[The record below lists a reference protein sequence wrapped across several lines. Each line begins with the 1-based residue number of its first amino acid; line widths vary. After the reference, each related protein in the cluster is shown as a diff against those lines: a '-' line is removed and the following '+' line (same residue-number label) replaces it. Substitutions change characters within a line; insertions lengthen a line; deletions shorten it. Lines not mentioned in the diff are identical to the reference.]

1 MFDELSEKLSAVLGQ
16 LRGRGVLTEQAVR
29 DGLATVRRALLEAD
43 VGYEAAEQ
51 FTARV
56 AELAVGLPALK
67 TVAPGQQVV
76 KIVHQELVRLLGER
90 PAAIRFASV
99 PPTIVYLVG
108 LQGSGK
114 TTTAAKLARRLV
126 AEQKAPFL
134 VAADVYRPAA
144 IEQLVELAGR
154 VKVGV
159 HAEPGQQDVVGLVRR
174 GVEAARH
181 ARART
186 VLVDT
191 AGRLAIDAEMMAEL
205 ERLKAAVPPHEV
217 LLVADGMTG
226 QDAVRIARGFHEAV
240 GLTGVV
246 LTKMDG
252 DARGG
257 AALTIYSAT
266 GAPIKYIGTGE
277 ALDAIEPFRPER
289 IAGRMLAMGDVLTLV
304 EKAEETLDRAKAE
317 RLAKKAT
324 TRKGMDLADF
334 LDALRET
341 QKLGPL
347 ESLLTLLPGGGAA
360 REAMKAVKAADPK
373 RLKHVEAIVLSMT
386 PAERKDPGILN
397 GSRRARIAKGSGRS
411 VQEVNRL
418 LAQFREMGKFMR
430 GMKGLKGM
438 TAAPGFPG
446 AGRGAN

>member
-16 LRGRGVLTEQAVR
+16 LRGRGVLTEEAVR
-29 DGLATVRRALLEAD
+29 DGLKTVRRALLEAD
-43 VGYEAAEQ
+43 VGFDAARQ
-51 FTARV
+51 FTERVEAR
-56 AELAVGLPALK
+56 AVGLPALPS
-67 TVAPGQQVV
+67 VAPGQQLV
-76 KIVHQELVRLLGER
+76 KIVHEELIRLLGEQ
-90 PAAIRFASV
+90 PAQIRFASV
-99 PPTIVYLVG
+99 PPTIVFLVG

-159 HAEPGQQDVVGLVRR
+159 HAEPGRTDVVDIVRR

-191 AGRLAIDAEMMAEL
+191 AGRLAIDEEMMGEL
-205 ERLKAAVPPHEV
+205 GRLKAAVPPHEV

-226 QDAVRIARGFHEAV
+226 QDAVRIATGFHQAV

-257 AALTIYSAT
+257 AALTIYTAT

-277 ALDAIEPFRPER
+277 GLEAIEPFRPDR

-304 EKAEETLDRAKAE
+304 EKAEQSLDREKAE
-317 RLAKKAT
+317 RLARKAT
-324 TRKGMDLADF
+324 TKKGMDLADF
-334 LDALRET
+334 LDAMREM
-341 QKLGPL
+341 QKLGPI
-347 ESLLTLLPGGGAA
+347 ESLLGMLPGVGRDALKAA
-360 REAMKAVKAADPK
+360 KAADPK
-373 RLKHVEAIVLSMT
+373 RMKHVEAIVLAMT
-386 PAERKDPGILN
+386 PEERKNPELLN
-397 GSRRARIAKGSGRS
+397 GSRRSRIAKGAGRP

-418 LAQFREMGKFMR
+418 LAQFKEMGKFMK
-430 GMKGLKGM
+430 GMKGVK
-438 TAAPGFPG
+438 AAGLPRL
-446 AGRGAN
+446 GRGAN

>member
-1 MFDELSEKLSAVLGQ
+1 MFDELSEKLTAVLSQ
-16 LRGRGVLTEQAVR
+16 LRGRGVLTEEAVR
-29 DGLATVRRALLEAD
+29 EGLGTIRRVLLEAD
-43 VGYEAAEQ
+43 VGFEVAGQFVERVEAK
-51 FTARV
+51 
-56 AELAVGLPALK
+56 AVGLPALR
-67 TVAPGQQVV
+67 TVAPGQQLVKVV
-76 KIVHQELVRLLGER
+76 HDELVRLLGEQ
-90 PAAIRFASV
+90 ATAIRFASV
-99 PPTIVYLVG
+99 PPTVVFLVG

-159 HAEPGQQDVVGLVRR
+159 HAEPGVEDVVGLVRR
-174 GVEAARH
+174 GVAASKH

-191 AGRLAIDAEMMAEL
+191 AGRLAIDAAMMDEL
-205 ERLKAAVPPHEV
+205 ARLKAAVPPHEV

-240 GLTGVV
+240 GVTGVV

-257 AALTIYSAT
+257 AALSIYVAT

-277 ALDAIEPFRPER
+277 GLDAIEPFRPER

-304 EKAEETLDRAKAE
+304 EKAEASLDRATAE
-317 RLAKKAT
+317 KLARKAT
-324 TRKGMDLADF
+324 TKKGMDLGDF
-334 LDALRET
+334 LEALREM

-347 ESLLTLLPGGGAA
+347 ESLVSMLPGMN
-360 REAMKAVKAADPK
+360 RKAMQAVKAADPK
-373 RLKHVEAIVLSMT
+373 RLKHVEAIVLAMT
-386 PAERKDPGILN
+386 PEERQHPELLN
-397 GSRRARIAKGSGRS
+397 GSRRARIAKGAGRT

-418 LAQFREMGKFMR
+418 LTQFKEMGRFMK
-430 GMKGLKGM
+430 GMKGMK
-438 TAAPGFPG
+438 AAGLPQL
-446 AGRGAN
+446 GRGAN

>member
-1 MFDELSEKLSAVLGQ
+1 MFEQLSEKLSAVLGQ
-16 LRGRGVLTEQAVR
+16 LRGRGVLTEEAVR
-29 DGLATVRRALLEAD
+29 DGLKTVRRALLEAD
-43 VGYEAAEQ
+43 VGFDAARQFSERVEA
-51 FTARV
+51 R
-56 AELAVGLPALK
+56 AVGSPALK
-67 TVAPGQQVV
+67 TVAPGQQLV
-76 KIVHQELVRLLGER
+76 KIVHEELVRLLGEQ

-99 PPTIVYLVG
+99 PPTVVFLVG

-126 AEQKAPFL
+126 MEQKAPFL

-144 IEQLVELAGR
+144 IEQLVELAAR

-159 HAEPGQQDVVGLVRR
+159 HAEPGEADVVGLVQR

-191 AGRLAIDAEMMAEL
+191 AGRLAIDAQMMAEL
-205 ERLKAAVPPHEV
+205 GRLKAAVPPHEV

-226 QDAVRIARGFHEAV
+226 QDAVRIARGFHDTV

-257 AALTIYSAT
+257 AALSIYAAT

-277 ALDAIEPFRPER
+277 GLDAIEPFRPER

-304 EKAEETLDRAKAE
+304 EKAEQSLDREKAE
-317 RLAKKAT
+317 RLARKVT

-334 LDALRET
+334 LDALREM
-341 QKLGPL
+341 QKLGPM
-347 ESLLTLLPGGGAA
+347 ESLLGMLPGVG

-373 RLKHVEAIVLSMT
+373 RMKHVEAIVLSMT
-386 PAERKDPGILN
+386 PEERKNPDLLN
-397 GSRRARIAKGSGRS
+397 GSRRARIAKGSGRP
-411 VQEVNRL
+411 VQEINRL
-418 LAQFREMGKFMR
+418 LTQFKEMGKFMR
-430 GMKGLKGM
+430 GMKGMK
-438 TAAPGFPG
+438 AAGFPQP
-446 AGRGAN
+446 GRGAN

>member
-1 MFDELSEKLSAVLGQ
+1 
-16 LRGRGVLTEQAVR
+16 
-29 DGLATVRRALLEAD
+29 
-43 VGYEAAEQ
+43 
-51 FTARV
+51 
-56 AELAVGLPALK
+56 
-67 TVAPGQQVV
+67 
-76 KIVHQELVRLLGER
+76 
-90 PAAIRFASV
+90 V
-99 PPTIVYLVG
+99 PPTVVFLVG

-114 TTTAAKLARRLV
+114 TTTAAKLAKRLV

-159 HAEPGQQDVVGLVRR
+159 HAEPGERDVVALARR
-174 GVEAARH
+174 GIAAAKH

-191 AGRLAIDAEMMAEL
+191 AGRLAIDQEMMAEL
-205 ERLKAAVPPHEV
+205 QRLKAAVPPHEV

-226 QDAVRIARGFHEAV
+226 QDAVRIARGFHEAI

-257 AALTIYSAT
+257 AALSIYAAT
-266 GAPIKYIGTGE
+266 AAPIKYMGTGE
-277 ALDAIEPFRPER
+277 GLDAIEPFRPER

-304 EKAEETLDRAKAE
+304 EKAEQSLDHEKAE
-317 RLAKKAT
+317 RLARKAT
-324 TRKGMDLADF
+324 TKKGMDLADF
-334 LDALRET
+334 LEALREM

-347 ESLLTLLPGGGAA
+347 ESLLGMLPGVG
-360 REAMKAVKAADPK
+360 REAMKAIKAADPK
-373 RLKHVEAIVLSMT
+373 RMKHVEAIVLAMT
-386 PAERKDPGILN
+386 PEERKHPEILN
-397 GSRRARIAKGSGRS
+397 GSRRSRIAKGSGRT

-418 LAQFREMGKFMR
+418 LEQFREMGKFMK
-430 GMKGLKGM
+430 GMKGVK
-438 TAAPGFPG
+438 AAGFPQL
-446 AGRGAN
+446 GRGAN

>member
-1 MFDELSEKLSAVLGQ
+1 MFEQLSEKLSAVLGQ
-16 LRGRGVLTEQAVR
+16 LRGRGVLTEEAVR
-29 DGLATVRRALLEAD
+29 DGLETVRRALLEAD
-43 VGYEAAEQ
+43 VGFDAARQ
-51 FTARV
+51 FSERVQAR
-56 AELAVGLPALK
+56 AVGAPALK
-67 TVAPGQQVV
+67 TVAPGQQLV
-76 KIVHQELVRLLGER
+76 KIVHEELVRLLGEQA
-90 PAAIRFASV
+90 AAIRFASV
-99 PPTIVYLVG
+99 PPTVVYLVG

-126 AEQKAPFL
+126 VEQKAPFL

-144 IEQLVELAGR
+144 IEQLVELAAR
-154 VKVGV
+154 VKVAV
-159 HAEPGQQDVVGLVRR
+159 HAEPGQADVVGLVKR

-191 AGRLAIDAEMMAEL
+191 AGRLAIDPEMMAEL

-226 QDAVRIARGFHEAV
+226 QDAVRIARGFHEAI

-257 AALTIYSAT
+257 AALSIYAAT

-277 ALDAIEPFRPER
+277 GLDAIEPFRPER

-304 EKAEETLDRAKAE
+304 EKAEQSLDREKAE
-317 RLAKKAT
+317 RLARKVT
-324 TRKGMDLADF
+324 TKKGMDLADF
-334 LDALRET
+334 LDALREM
-341 QKLGPL
+341 QKLGPI
-347 ESLLTLLPGGGAA
+347 ESLLGMLPGVG

-373 RLKHVEAIVLSMT
+373 RMKHVEAIVLAMT
-386 PAERKDPGILN
+386 PEERKNPDILN
-397 GSRRARIAKGSGRS
+397 GSRRARIARGSGRP
-411 VQEVNRL
+411 VQEINRL
-418 LAQFREMGKFMR
+418 LTQFREMGKFMR
-430 GMKGLKGM
+430 GMKGVK
-438 TAAPGFPG
+438 AAGFPQL
-446 AGRGAN
+446 GRGAN

>member
-1 MFDELSEKLSAVLGQ
+1 MFDELSERLSAVLGQ
-16 LRGRGVLTEQAVR
+16 LRGRGVLSEEAVKE
-29 DGLATVRRALLEAD
+29 GLETVRRVLLEAD
-43 VGYEAAEQ
+43 VGFEAAQQ
-51 FTARV
+51 FTDRV
-56 AELAVGLPALK
+56 AEKAVGLPALK
-67 TVAPGQQVV
+67 GVAPGAQLV
-76 KIVHQELVRLLGER
+76 KFVHEELVTLLGGGGQ

-99 PPTIVYLVG
+99 PPTVVFLVG

-114 TTTAAKLARRLV
+114 TTTAAKLAKRLV

-134 VAADVYRPAA
+134 IAADVYRPAA

-154 VKVGV
+154 AKVGV
-159 HAEPGQQDVVGLVRR
+159 HAEPAQQDVVALVKHGLD
-174 GVEAARH
+174 AARK

-191 AGRLAIDAEMMAEL
+191 AGRLAIDAAMMDEL
-205 ERLKAAVPPHEV
+205 ARLKAAVPPHEV

-257 AALTIYSAT
+257 AALTIFAAT

-277 ALDAIEPFRPER
+277 GLDAIEPFRPER

-304 EKAEETLDRAKAE
+304 ERAEQSLDREKAE
-317 RLAKKAT
+317 RLARKAT
-324 TRKGMDLADF
+324 TKKGMDLSDF

-347 ESLLTLLPGGGAA
+347 ESVLSLLPGGGGAAA
-360 REAMKAVKAADPK
+360 REAMKAAKAADPR

-386 PAERKDPGILN
+386 PEERQHPELLS
-397 GSRRARIAKGSGRS
+397 GSRRARVAKGSGRP
-411 VQEVNRL
+411 VQEINRL
-418 LAQFREMGKFMR
+418 LAQFKEMGKFMK
-430 GMKGLKGM
+430 GMKGTKGM
-438 TAAPGFPG
+438 
-446 AGRGAN
+446 RGAI

>member
-1 MFDELSEKLSAVLGQ
+1 MLGQ
-16 LRGRGVLTEQAVR
+16 LRGRGVLTEEAVR
-29 DGLATVRRALLEAD
+29 EGLETVRRALLEAD
-43 VGYEAAEQ
+43 VGFEAAQQ
-51 FTARV
+51 FSDRV
-56 AELAVGLPALK
+56 AAKAVGLPALK
-67 TVAPGQQVV
+67 GVAPGAQLV
-76 KIVHQELVRLLGER
+76 KFVHEELIHLLGEQ

-99 PPTIVYLVG
+99 PPTVVFLVG

-126 AEQKAPFL
+126 AEQKAPYL
-134 VAADVYRPAA
+134 IAADVYRPAA
-144 IEQLVELAGR
+144 VAQLVELAQR
-154 VKVGV
+154 AKVGV
-159 HAEPGQQDVVGLVRR
+159 HFEPDQRDVVGLVKR
-174 GVEAARH
+174 GIDAARKT
-181 ARART
+181 RART

-191 AGRLAIDAEMMAEL
+191 AGRLAIDAEMMDEL
-205 ERLKAAVPPHEV
+205 ARLKAAVPPHEV

-226 QDAVRIARGFHEAV
+226 QDAVRIARGFHETV

-257 AALTIYSAT
+257 AALTIYAAT

-277 ALDAIEPFRPER
+277 GLDAIEPFRPDR
-289 IAGRMLAMGDVLTLV
+289 MAGRMLAMGDVLTLV
-304 EKAEETLDRAKAE
+304 ERAEQTLDREKAE
-317 RLAKKAT
+317 RLARKAT
-324 TRKGMDLADF
+324 TKQGMDLSDF

-347 ESLLTLLPGGGAA
+347 ESILSMLPGGGGAQA

-386 PAERKDPGILN
+386 PEERQHPELLS
-397 GSRRARIAKGSGRS
+397 GSRRARVARGSGRP

-418 LAQFREMGKFMR
+418 LAQFKEMGKFMR
-430 GMKGLKGM
+430 GMKGMKGM
-438 TAAPGFPG
+438 KGM
-446 AGRGAN
+446 RGAI

>member
-1 MFDELSEKLSAVLGQ
+1 MFDELSQKLSAVLGQ
-16 LRGRGVLTEQAVR
+16 LRGRGVLTEEAVR
-29 DGLATVRRALLEAD
+29 DGLVTVRRVLLEAD
-43 VGYEAAEQ
+43 VGYDAAQQ
-51 FTARV
+51 FAERV
-56 AELAVGLPALK
+56 ETRAVGLPALK
-67 TVAPGQQVV
+67 TVAPGQQLV
-76 KIVHQELVRLLGER
+76 KIVHEELIRLLGEQ
-90 PAAIRFASV
+90 PAAIRYASV
-99 PPTIVYLVG
+99 PPTVVFLVG

-126 AEQKAPFL
+126 LEQKAPFL

-144 IEQLVELAGR
+144 IEQLVELAGKAR
-154 VKVGV
+154 VGV
-159 HAEPGQQDVVGLVRR
+159 HAETDTQDVVALVRR

-191 AGRLAIDAEMMAEL
+191 AGRLAIDQEMMAEL
-205 ERLKAAVPPHEV
+205 SRLKAAVPPHEV

-257 AALTIYSAT
+257 AALTIYAAT
-266 GAPIKYIGTGE
+266 GAPIKYMGTGE
-277 ALDAIEPFRPER
+277 GLDAIEPFRPER

-304 EKAEETLDRAKAE
+304 EKAEQTLDREKAE

-324 TRKGMDLADF
+324 TKKGMDLADF
-334 LDALRET
+334 LEALRET
-341 QKLGPL
+341 QKLGPI
-347 ESLLTLLPGGGAA
+347 ESLLSLLPGGAA
-360 REAMKAVKAADPK
+360 TRDAMKAVKAADPK
-373 RLKHVEAIVLSMT
+373 RLKHVEAIVLAMT
-386 PAERKDPGILN
+386 PAERKNPGILD
-397 GSRRARIAKGSGRS
+397 GSRRARIAKGAGRP

-418 LAQFREMGKFMR
+418 LAQFKEMGKFMK
-430 GMKGLKGM
+430 GMKGM
-438 TAAPGFPG
+438 RAAGLPQL
-446 AGRGAN
+446 GRGAN

>member
-1 MFDELSEKLSAVLGQ
+1 MFEQLSEKLSAVLGQ
-16 LRGRGVLTEQAVR
+16 LRGRGVLTEEAVR
-29 DGLATVRRALLEAD
+29 DGLVTVRRALLEAD
-43 VGYEAAEQ
+43 VGFEAAQQ
-51 FTARV
+51 FGERVEAR
-56 AELAVGLPALK
+56 AVGAPALK
-67 TVAPGQQVV
+67 TVAPGQQLV
-76 KIVHQELVRLLGER
+76 KIVHEELVRLLGEQ

-99 PPTIVYLVG
+99 PPTVVFLVG

-126 AEQKAPFL
+126 LEQKAPFL

-159 HAEPGQQDVVGLVRR
+159 HAEPGQADVAGLVKR

-191 AGRLAIDAEMMAEL
+191 AGRLAIDEEMMAEL
-205 ERLKAAVPPHEV
+205 GRLKAAVPPHEV

-257 AALTIYSAT
+257 AALTIYTAT

-277 ALDAIEPFRPER
+277 GLDAIEPFRPER

-304 EKAEETLDRAKAE
+304 EKAEQSLDREKAE
-317 RLAKKAT
+317 RLARKVT
-324 TRKGMDLADF
+324 TKKGMDLADF
-334 LDALRET
+334 LDALGEM

-347 ESLLTLLPGGGAA
+347 ESLLGMLPGVG

-373 RLKHVEAIVLSMT
+373 RMKHVEAIVLSMT
-386 PAERKDPGILN
+386 PEERKNPDILD
-397 GSRRARIAKGSGRS
+397 GSRRARISRGSGRP
-411 VQEVNRL
+411 VQEINRL
-418 LAQFREMGKFMR
+418 LTQFRQMGKFMR
-430 GMKGLKGM
+430 GMTGMKGM
-438 TAAPGFPG
+438 KAAGFPQL
-446 AGRGAN
+446 GRGAN

>member
-16 LRGRGVLTEQAVR
+16 LRGRGVLTEEAVR
-29 DGLATVRRALLEAD
+29 EGLETVRRVLLEAD
-43 VGYEAAEQ
+43 VGFEAAQQ
-51 FTARV
+51 FTDRV
-56 AELAVGLPALK
+56 SGKAVGLPALK
-67 TVAPGQQVV
+67 GVAPGAQLV
-76 KIVHQELVRLLGER
+76 KFVHEELVALLGGGGQ

-99 PPTIVYLVG
+99 PPTVVFLVG

-114 TTTAAKLARRLV
+114 TTTAAKLAKRLV

-154 VKVGV
+154 AKVGV
-159 HAEPGQQDVVGLVRR
+159 HFEPGQTDVVALVKRGLDS
-174 GVEAARH
+174 ARK

-191 AGRLAIDAEMMAEL
+191 AGRLAIDAEMMDEL
-205 ERLKAAVPPHEV
+205 ARLKAAVPPREV

-226 QDAVRIARGFHEAV
+226 QDAVRIARGFHETV

-257 AALTIYSAT
+257 AALTIYAAT

-277 ALDAIEPFRPER
+277 GLEAIEPFRPER

-304 EKAEETLDRAKAE
+304 ERAEQTLDREKAE
-317 RLAKKAT
+317 RLARKAT
-324 TRKGMDLADF
+324 SKRGMDLSDF

-347 ESLLTLLPGGGAA
+347 ESILTMLPGGGGTQA

-373 RLKHVEAIVLSMT
+373 RLEHVEAIVLSMT
-386 PAERKDPGILN
+386 PEERRHPELLS
-397 GSRRARIAKGSGRS
+397 GSRRARVAKGSGRP

-418 LAQFREMGKFMR
+418 LAQFKEMGKFMK
-430 GMKGLKGM
+430 GMKGMKGM
-438 TAAPGFPG
+438 
-446 AGRGAN
+446 RGAI

>member
-1 MFDELSEKLSAVLGQ
+1 MFDELSQKLSAVLGQ
-16 LRGRGVLTEQAVR
+16 LRGRGVLTEEAVR
-29 DGLATVRRALLEAD
+29 DGLKTVRRVLLEAD
-43 VGYEAAEQ
+43 VGYEAAQQ
-51 FTARV
+51 FAERVEAR
-56 AELAVGLPALK
+56 AVGLPALK
-67 TVAPGQQVV
+67 SVAPGQQLV
-76 KIVHQELVRLLGER
+76 KIVHEELVRLLGEQS
-90 PAAIRFASV
+90 AAIRFASV
-99 PPTIVYLVG
+99 PPTIVFLVG

-126 AEQKAPFL
+126 TEQKAPFL

-144 IEQLVELAGR
+144 IEQLVELAEQAR
-154 VKVGV
+154 VAV
-159 HAEPGQQDVVGLVRR
+159 HAETGELDVVGLVRR
-174 GVEAARH
+174 GVDAARH

-191 AGRLAIDAEMMAEL
+191 AGRLAIDEAMMAEL
-205 ERLKAAVPPHEV
+205 SRLKAAVPPHEV

-257 AALTIYSAT
+257 AALSIYAAT

-277 ALDAIEPFRPER
+277 GLEAIEPFRPER

-304 EKAEETLDRAKAE
+304 DKAEQTLDREKAE

-324 TRKGMDLADF
+324 TKKGMDLGDF

-347 ESLLTLLPGGGAA
+347 ESLLSLLPGGAA
-360 REAMKAVKAADPK
+360 NREALKAVKAADPK
-373 RLKHVEAIVLSMT
+373 RLKHVEAIVLAMT
-386 PAERKDPGILN
+386 PAERKNPEILD
-397 GSRRARIAKGSGRS
+397 GSRRARIARGAGRP
-411 VQEVNRL
+411 VHEVNRL
-418 LAQFREMGKFMR
+418 LAQFREMGRFMR
-430 GMKGLKGM
+430 GIKGM
-438 TAAPGFPG
+438 KAAGLPQP
-446 AGRGAN
+446 GRGAN

>member
-16 LRGRGVLTEQAVR
+16 LRGRGVLTEAAVR
-29 DGLATVRRALLEAD
+29 DGLQTVRRALLEAD
-43 VGYEAAEQ
+43 VGYEAAQQ
-51 FTARV
+51 FTERV
-56 AELAVGLPALK
+56 EAKAVGLPALK
-67 TVAPGQQVV
+67 SVAPGQQLV
-76 KIVHQELVRLLGER
+76 KIVHEELVRLLGEQ

-99 PPTIVYLVG
+99 PPTIVFLVG

-114 TTTAAKLARRLV
+114 TTTAAKLAKRLV

-154 VKVGV
+154 AKVGV
-159 HAEPGQQDVVGLVRR
+159 HAEPGEQDVVALVRR

-191 AGRLAIDAEMMAEL
+191 AGRLAIDEEMMAEL
-205 ERLKAAVPPHEV
+205 SRLKAAVPPHEV

-226 QDAVRIARGFHEAV
+226 QDAVRIARGFHEVV

-257 AALTIYSAT
+257 AALTIYAAT

-277 ALDAIEPFRPER
+277 GLDAIEPFRPER

-304 EKAEETLDRAKAE
+304 EKAEQVLDRDKAE
-317 RLAKKAT
+317 RLARKAT
-324 TRKGMDLADF
+324 TKKGMDLADF

-347 ESLLTLLPGGGAA
+347 ESLLGMLPGVG

-386 PAERKDPGILN
+386 PEERKNPAMLN
-397 GSRRARIAKGSGRS
+397 GSRRSRIAKGSGRP

-418 LAQFREMGKFMR
+418 LAQFKEMGKFMR
-430 GMKGLKGM
+430 GMKGMK
-438 TAAPGFPG
+438 TAGLPQF
-446 AGRGAN
+446 GRGAN

>member
-1 MFDELSEKLSAVLGQ
+1 MFDELSERLSAVLGQ
-16 LRGRGVLTEQAVR
+16 LRGRGVLTEEAVR
-29 DGLATVRRALLEAD
+29 EGLETVRRVLLEAD
-43 VGYEAAEQ
+43 VGFEAAQQ
-51 FTARV
+51 FTDRV
-56 AELAVGLPALK
+56 AEKAVGLPALK
-67 TVAPGQQVV
+67 GVAPGAQLV
-76 KIVHQELVRLLGER
+76 KFVHEELIRLLGEQ

-99 PPTIVYLVG
+99 PPTVVFLVG

-114 TTTAAKLARRLV
+114 TTTAAKLAKRLV

-134 VAADVYRPAA
+134 IAADVYRPAA
-144 IEQLVELAGR
+144 IEQLVELAQR
-154 VKVGV
+154 AKVGV
-159 HAEPGQQDVVGLVRR
+159 HFEPGQQDVVALVKRGLD
-174 GVEAARH
+174 AARK

-191 AGRLAIDAEMMAEL
+191 AGRLAIDTEMMDEL
-205 ERLKAAVPPHEV
+205 ARLKAAVPPHEV

-226 QDAVRIARGFHEAV
+226 QDAVRIARGFHETV

-257 AALTIYSAT
+257 AALTIHSAT
-266 GAPIKYIGTGE
+266 GGGAPIKYIGTGE
-277 ALDAIEPFRPER
+277 GLEAIEPFRPDR
-289 IAGRMLAMGDVLTLV
+289 MAGRMLAMGDVLSLV
-304 EKAEETLDRAKAE
+304 ERAEQTLDREKAE
-317 RLAKKAT
+317 RLARKAT
-324 TRKGMDLADF
+324 TKQGMDLSDF

-347 ESLLTLLPGGGAA
+347 ESILSMLPGGGGAQA

-386 PAERKDPGILN
+386 PEERQHPELLS
-397 GSRRARIAKGSGRS
+397 GSRRARVAKGAGRP

-418 LAQFREMGKFMR
+418 LAQFKEMGKFMK

-438 TAAPGFPG
+438 
-446 AGRGAN
+446 RGAI

>member
-1 MFDELSEKLSAVLGQ
+1 MFEQLSEKLSAVLGQ
-16 LRGRGVLTEQAVR
+16 LRGRGVLTEEAVR
-29 DGLATVRRALLEAD
+29 DGLKTVRRALLEAD
-43 VGYEAAEQ
+43 VGFDAARQFSERVEA
-51 FTARV
+51 R
-56 AELAVGLPALK
+56 AVGSPALK
-67 TVAPGQQVV
+67 TVAPGQQLV
-76 KIVHQELVRLLGER
+76 KIVHEELVRLLGEQ

-99 PPTIVYLVG
+99 PPTVVYLVG

-126 AEQKAPFL
+126 MEQKAPFL

-159 HAEPGQQDVVGLVRR
+159 HAEPDAADVVGLVKR

-205 ERLKAAVPPHEV
+205 GRLKAAVPPHEV

-226 QDAVRIARGFHEAV
+226 QDAVRIARGFHETV

-257 AALTIYSAT
+257 AALSIYAAT

-277 ALDAIEPFRPER
+277 GLDAIEPFRPDR

-304 EKAEETLDRAKAE
+304 EKAEQSLDREKAE
-317 RLAKKAT
+317 RLARKVT

-334 LDALRET
+334 LDALREM
-341 QKLGPL
+341 QKLGPM
-347 ESLLTLLPGGGAA
+347 ESLLGMLPGVG

-373 RLKHVEAIVLSMT
+373 RMKHVEAIVLSMT
-386 PAERKDPGILN
+386 PEERKNPDLLN
-397 GSRRARIAKGSGRS
+397 GSRRARIAKGSGRP
-411 VQEVNRL
+411 VQEINRL
-418 LAQFREMGKFMR
+418 LTQFKEMGKFMR
-430 GMKGLKGM
+430 GMKGMK
-438 TAAPGFPG
+438 AAGLPQL
-446 AGRGAN
+446 GRGAN

>member
-16 LRGRGVLTEQAVR
+16 LRGRGVLSEAAVR
-29 DGLATVRRALLEAD
+29 EGLETVRRVLLEAD
-43 VGYEAAEQ
+43 VGFEAAQQ
-51 FTARV
+51 FTDRV
-56 AELAVGLPALK
+56 AEKAVGLPALK
-67 TVAPGQQVV
+67 GVAPGAQLV
-76 KIVHQELVRLLGER
+76 KFVQEELVRLLGEQ
-90 PAAIRFASV
+90 PAQIRFASV
-99 PPTIVYLVG
+99 PPTVVFLVG

-114 TTTAAKLARRLV
+114 TTTAAKLAKRLV

-134 VAADVYRPAA
+134 IAADVYRPAA

-154 VKVGV
+154 AKVGV
-159 HAEPGQQDVVGLVRR
+159 HAEPGQPDVVALTRR
-174 GVEAARH
+174 GIEAARK

-191 AGRLAIDAEMMAEL
+191 AGRLAIDAGMMDEL
-205 ERLKAAVPPHEV
+205 ARLKAAVPPHEV

-257 AALTIYSAT
+257 AALTIYAAT

-277 ALDAIEPFRPER
+277 GLDAIEPFRPER
-289 IAGRMLAMGDVLTLV
+289 IAGRMLAIGDVLTLV
-304 EKAEETLDRAKAE
+304 ERAEQTLDRQKAE
-317 RLAKKAT
+317 RLARKAT
-324 TRKGMDLADF
+324 TKKGMDLSDF

-347 ESLLTLLPGGGAA
+347 ESILTMLPGGGGAQA
-360 REAMKAVKAADPK
+360 REAMKAMQAADPK

-386 PAERKDPGILN
+386 PEERAHPELLS
-397 GSRRARIAKGSGRS
+397 GSRRARVAKGSGRP
-411 VQEVNRL
+411 VQEINRL
-418 LAQFREMGKFMR
+418 LTQFKEMGKFMK
-430 GMKGLKGM
+430 GMKGMKGM
-438 TAAPGFPG
+438 
-446 AGRGAN
+446 RGAN

>member
-1 MFDELSEKLSAVLGQ
+1 MFEQLSEKLSAVLGQ
-16 LRGRGVLTEQAVR
+16 LRGRGVLTEEAVR
-29 DGLATVRRALLEAD
+29 DGLKTVRRALLEAD
-43 VGYEAAEQ
+43 VGFDAARQFSERVEA
-51 FTARV
+51 R
-56 AELAVGLPALK
+56 AVGSPALK
-67 TVAPGQQVV
+67 TVAPGQQLV
-76 KIVHQELVRLLGER
+76 KIVHEELVRLLGEQ

-99 PPTIVYLVG
+99 PPTVVYLVG

-126 AEQKAPFL
+126 MEQKAPFL

-159 HAEPGQQDVVGLVRR
+159 HAEPGAADVVGLVKR

-205 ERLKAAVPPHEV
+205 GRLKAAVPPHEV

-226 QDAVRIARGFHEAV
+226 QDAVRIARGFHETV

-257 AALTIYSAT
+257 AALSIYAAT

-277 ALDAIEPFRPER
+277 GLDAIEPFRPDR

-304 EKAEETLDRAKAE
+304 EKAEQSLDREKAE
-317 RLAKKAT
+317 RLARKVT

-334 LDALRET
+334 LDALREM
-341 QKLGPL
+341 QKLGPM
-347 ESLLTLLPGGGAA
+347 ESLLGMLPGVG

-373 RLKHVEAIVLSMT
+373 RMKHVEAIVLSMT
-386 PAERKDPGILN
+386 PEERKNPDLLN
-397 GSRRARIAKGSGRS
+397 GSRRARIAKGSGRP
-411 VQEVNRL
+411 VQEINRL
-418 LAQFREMGKFMR
+418 LTQFKEMGKFMR
-430 GMKGLKGM
+430 GMKGMK
-438 TAAPGFPG
+438 AAGLPQL
-446 AGRGAN
+446 GRGAN

>member
-1 MFDELSEKLSAVLGQ
+1 MFDELSQKLSAVLGQ
-16 LRGRGVLTEQAVR
+16 LRGRGVLTEEAVR
-29 DGLATVRRALLEAD
+29 DGLVTVRRVLLDAD
-43 VGYEAAEQ
+43 VGYEAAQQ
-51 FTARV
+51 FTERVEAR
-56 AELAVGLPALK
+56 AVGLPALK
-67 TVAPGQQVV
+67 SVAPGQQLV
-76 KIVHQELVRLLGER
+76 KIVHEELVRLLGEQS
-90 PAAIRFASV
+90 AAIRFASV
-99 PPTIVYLVG
+99 PPTIVFLVG

-114 TTTAAKLARRLV
+114 TTTAVKLARRLV
-126 AEQKAPFL
+126 TEQKAPFL

-144 IEQLVELAGR
+144 IEQLVELAGKAR
-154 VKVGV
+154 VAV
-159 HAEPGQQDVVGLVRR
+159 HAEAGQQDVVGLVRR
-174 GVEAARH
+174 GVDAARH

-191 AGRLAIDAEMMAEL
+191 AGRLAIDEAMMAEL
-205 ERLKAAVPPHEV
+205 SALKAAVPPHEV

-226 QDAVRIARGFHEAV
+226 QDAVRIAHGFHEAV

-257 AALTIYSAT
+257 AALSIYSAT

-277 ALDAIEPFRPER
+277 GLDAIEPFRPER

-304 EKAEETLDRAKAE
+304 EKAEQTLDREKAE

-324 TRKGMDLADF
+324 TKKGMDLGDF

-347 ESLLTLLPGGGAA
+347 ESLLSLLPGGAA
-360 REAMKAVKAADPK
+360 NREALKAVKAADPK

-386 PAERKDPGILN
+386 PAERKNPEILN
-397 GSRRARIAKGSGRS
+397 GSRRARIARGAGRP

-418 LAQFREMGKFMR
+418 LAQFKEMGRFMK
-430 GMKGLKGM
+430 GMKGMK
-438 TAAPGFPG
+438 AAGLPQP
-446 AGRGAN
+446 GRGAN